1 MRHYSKKETEEKSGS
16 PLLYTFGA
24 FTLVGGGTLAYAKYD
39 PEFRKLLAEYAPFT
53 DSLIKF
59 VFQEERS
66 IWDTLSR
73 TMDDWKDSVITMFGG
88 EGRKARD
95 IKEVPIDYKRKL
107 QVCKLGLRV
116 VLTMGF

>member
-1 MRHYSKKETEEKSGS
+1 M
-16 PLLYTFGA
+16 
-24 FTLVGGGTLAYAKYD
+24 VGGGTLAYAKYD

-66 IWDTLSR
+66 IWQNITRSL
-73 TMDDWKDSVITMFGG
+73 DDLKYSVITMFGG
-88 EGRKARD
+88 EGRKPRD

-107 QVCKLGLRV
+107 LSCKCVCVCLCYTNKI
-116 VLTMGF
+116 LTQRRRKY